1 VSERLAMNKYIYT
14 IVYTCLSE
22 STVIV

>member
-1 VSERLAMNKYIYT
+1 MNKYIYT